1 MRQSSLRAF
10 TPPSPKDHRLGEGR
24 LNRDGSLRQSPNE
37 FRGSRGGHLTKDIF
51 LTSIDASLMPAPP
64 RIKNRLVTSLR
75 LASRFSVLT
84 GIE

>member
-1 MRQSSLRAF
+1 MRQGSLRSF
-10 TPPSPKDHRLGEGR
+10 TQPPPKDHCLGEGR
-24 LNRDGSLRQSPNE
+24 LHRDGSLRQSPNE
-37 FRGSRGGHLTKDIF
+37 FSGSRGGHLTKDIF

-64 RIKNRLVTSLR
+64 RMKNRLVTSLR